1 MLTDSLAADGQTT
14 MTGAVNAYPGSAAA
28 PSYTWGSSPTDGFY
42 LSGTHQIGLAIA
54 GALAGFFNANGFNT
68 TAGKPTGTP
77 VGAIQDF
84 AGSTAP
90 AGWYLC
96 FGQAVSRTTYATLFG
111 IVGTT
116 YGAGDGLTT
125 FNLPDCR
132 GRATFGQDNMGGS
145 AANRITVAG
154 GNFDGTVLGGSG
166 GQQNQTLS
174 TAQLPAHG
182 HDVSPVSV
190 NVTDPGHV
198 HAVTDP
204 GHSHT
209 VASGNAGAGS
219 SPSVVAAN
227 ATGVTNNN
235 PATSTATTGISVNS
249 HATGITAAITGNSAN
264 TGSGSSHP
272 VLSNAIIFNKIIF
285 AGA

>member
-14 MTGAVNAYPGSAAA
+14 MTGGINAYPGSAAA

-96 FGQAVSRTTYATLFG
+96 FGQAVNRTTYATLFG

-166 GQQNQTLS
+166 GQQNQALS
-174 TAQLPAHG
+174 AAQLPTITPTFIG
-182 HDVSPVSV
+182 TPVTPTFS
-190 NVTDPGHV
+190 G
-198 HAVTDP
+198 
-204 GHSHT
+204 
-209 VASGNAGAGS
+209 ASSGQSFAQWNG
-219 SPSVVAAN
+219 
-227 ATGVTNNN
+227 ATGNFGQSGSGSFLTFVRQADLVT
-235 PATSTATTGISVNS
+235 
-249 HATGITAAITGNSAN
+249 TAAATPTGTISQITPAGTVSSF
-264 TGSGSSHP
+264 GSGSSHP